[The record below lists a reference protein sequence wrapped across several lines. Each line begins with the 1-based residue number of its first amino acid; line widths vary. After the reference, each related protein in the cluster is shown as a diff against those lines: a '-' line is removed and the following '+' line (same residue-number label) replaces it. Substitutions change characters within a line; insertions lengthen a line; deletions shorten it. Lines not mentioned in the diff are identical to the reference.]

1 MGSMDS
7 ALQKAVAWIATEMKA
22 NPKADRLALIDQA
35 SNRFHL
41 SPLQAEHLYRHLA
54 APDS

>member
-1 MGSMDS
+1 MDS
-7 ALQKAVAWIATEMKA
+7 PLKKAIEWIAAETKA
-22 NPKADRLALIDQA
+22 DPKADRLALIDQA

-54 APDS
+54 APTA